1 MWRLLVLVPLAA
13 CDLVFTVN
21 VPPPRVG
28 CFSDTFD
35 GPAFDPAKWADSPP
49 SPIGPSIVDGQV
61 VFALPAT
68 NGDIGYLTSSRLLDM
83 TDAFFEAELIEAPDP
98 TSGGAIELV
107 VGADADHYLWFAVG
121 GGMVVGGSFN
131 TDFDNKITATSAYDP
146 TDQRRFRISF
156 SGPTV
161 TYQSFDDAGTAITTE
176 SLPVRFP
183 LTTMA
188 VELAGST
195 QFSAVATR
203 AVVDNVLVDGPNCP
217 NMQ

>member
-13 CDLVFTVN
+13 CDLVFTVK
-21 VPPPRVG
+21 VPPPEVG
-28 CFSDTFD
+28 CFHDTFD

-49 SPIGPSIVDGQV
+49 SPVGPAIVDGHV

-68 NGDIGYLTSSRLLDM
+68 DGDIGYLASSRLFDM
-83 TDAFFEAELIEAPDP
+83 TDAFFEVELIEAPDP

-107 VGADADHYLWFAVG
+107 VGADADHYAWFAVG

-131 TDFDNKITATSAYDP
+131 TMFDSKLTRTSAFDP
-146 TDQRRFRISF
+146 ADQRRFRISF
-156 SGPTV
+156 SGSTV

-176 SLPVRFP
+176 TLQVRFG

-195 QFSAVATR
+195 QNSTVATR
-203 AVVDNVLVDGPNCP
+203 TVLDNVLVDGPNCA